1 MADDTNQEIPTED
14 MGRGP
19 LPNELEGEATE

>member
-1 MADDTNQEIPTED
+1 MSEENTEIPTED

-19 LPNELEGEATE
+19 LPNELEGEEAQE